1 MLFGGVSV
9 DDRLVRDLAAI
20 LEMPLGRKLEQAL
33 FFRAKIVALTW
44 RRRRRFWPPWK
55 GRQAN
60 SRKYEHSL
68 WLTPAGACGSSAELV
83 VWMVTRW

>member
-44 RRRRRFWPPWK
+44 EEKTSVLAALERAPGELEEVR
-55 GRQAN
+55 A
-60 SRKYEHSL
+60 L
-68 WLTPAGACGSSAELV
+68 LVADAGWRLRELG
-83 VWMVTRW
+83 